1 MKINWAAI
9 RFPDR
14 SPKLRETLPM
24 FQANRQRCLCWLRLK
39 RPVGLLLWLTVPVTA
54 AERSPLPAASFRG
67 PSTVVRI
74 ACFNTEALAVP
85 GESNRFA
92 RERFDPGRQ
101 RHLERVAAVIEV
113 VDPDILVLSEIA
125 SAEPLAA
132 LAAILKDKG
141 LGTFQMHHVDGQ
153 DRFTGFDVAVLSR
166 LPADLIDGTTVRLFA
181 PKKTPR
187 RSAVLAGEAELP
199 WTAERYVEPQDDG
212 SSREEIAVL
221 KRHVVCCFTVAGR
234 KLGLVGLHL
243 KSNPSDSGANA
254 QRAAEVEIVRRIVCR
269 ELLPRGYL
277 PIVLGDLNDY
287 DPDVPMAD
295 RRRTTQTA
303 VLRNLRDIDPSRPGE
318 ELVNAAAAIPRV
330 ADRYSSHW
338 DYNENG
344 AADPEDVFTLIDHIL
359 LDRRLAEGLRRAFI
373 CHASGLD
380 ASDHFPVVVDIDL
393 AAVPSA
399 RP

>member
-1 MKINWAAI
+1 MVAG
-9 RFPDR
+9 
-14 SPKLRETLPM
+14 
-24 FQANRQRCLCWLRLK
+24 NRQRVRCWTRLTT
-39 RPVGLLLWLTVPVTA
+39 RVALVLWLTAPFAV
-54 AERSPLPAASFRG
+54 AEMPPLPAASLRS
-67 PSTVVRI
+67 PPTVVRI

-85 GESNRFA
+85 GESSRFA

-101 RHLERVAAVIEV
+101 RHLERVAAVIAA

-125 SAEPLAA
+125 SAEPAAA
-132 LAAILKDKG
+132 LAAILREKE
-141 LGTFQMHHVDGQ
+141 LGAFQVHHVDGK
-153 DRFTGFDVAVLSR
+153 DRFTGFDVAFLSR
-166 LPADLIDGTTVRLFA
+166 LPADLIDGGTVRLFA
-181 PKKTPR
+181 PEKNPR
-187 RSAVLAGEAELP
+187 RADVLAGEAELP
-199 WTAERYVEPQDDG
+199 WTAERYSEPQDDG

-221 KRHVVCCFTVAGR
+221 KRHAVGCFTVQGR

-243 KSNPSDSGANA
+243 KSNPSDPGANA

-277 PIVLGDLNDY
+277 PIVLGDINDY

-295 RRRTTQTA
+295 RERTTQTA
-303 VLRNLRDIDPSRPGE
+303 VLRNLRDIDPSQPGE

-359 LDRRLAEGLRRAFI
+359 LDRRLAEGLRRASI
-373 CHASGLD
+373 CHASGLG

-393 AAVPSA
+393 AAVPPAS
-399 RP
+399 P

>member
-1 MKINWAAI
+1 MVAG
-9 RFPDR
+9 
-14 SPKLRETLPM
+14 
-24 FQANRQRCLCWLRLK
+24 NRQRVRCWTRLTT
-39 RPVGLLLWLTVPVTA
+39 RVALVLWLTAPFAV
-54 AERSPLPAASFRG
+54 AEMPPLPAASLRS
-67 PSTVVRI
+67 PPTVVRI

-85 GESNRFA
+85 GESSRFA

-101 RHLERVAAVIEV
+101 RHLERVAAVIAA

-125 SAEPLAA
+125 SAEPAAA
-132 LAAILKDKG
+132 LAAILREKE
-141 LGTFQMHHVDGQ
+141 LGAFQVHHVDGK
-153 DRFTGFDVAVLSR
+153 DRFTGFDVAFLSR
-166 LPADLIDGTTVRLFA
+166 LPADLIDGGTVRLFA
-181 PKKTPR
+181 PEKNPR
-187 RSAVLAGEAELP
+187 RADVLAGEAELP
-199 WTAERYVEPQDDG
+199 WTAERYSEPQDDG

-221 KRHVVCCFTVAGR
+221 KRHAVGCFTVQGR

-243 KSNPSDSGANA
+243 KSNPSDPGANA

-277 PIVLGDLNDY
+277 PIVLGDINDY

-295 RRRTTQTA
+295 RERTTQTA
-303 VLRNLRDIDPSRPGE
+303 VLRNLRDIDPRQPGE

-359 LDRRLAEGLRRAFI
+359 LDRRLAKGLRRASI
-373 CHASGLD
+373 CHASGLG

-393 AAVPSA
+393 AAVPPAS
-399 RP
+399 P

>member
-1 MKINWAAI
+1 MVAG
-9 RFPDR
+9 
-14 SPKLRETLPM
+14 
-24 FQANRQRCLCWLRLK
+24 NRQRVRCWTRLTT
-39 RPVGLLLWLTVPVTA
+39 RVALVLWLTAPFAV
-54 AERSPLPAASFRG
+54 AEMPPLPAASLRS
-67 PSTVVRI
+67 PPTVVRI

-85 GESNRFA
+85 GESSRFA

-101 RHLERVAAVIEV
+101 RHLERVAAVIAA

-125 SAEPLAA
+125 SAEPAAA
-132 LAAILKDKG
+132 LAAILREKE
-141 LGTFQMHHVDGQ
+141 LGAFQVHHVDGK
-153 DRFTGFDVAVLSR
+153 DRFTGFDVAFLSR
-166 LPADLIDGTTVRLFA
+166 LPADLIDGGTVRLFA
-181 PKKTPR
+181 PEKNPR
-187 RSAVLAGEAELP
+187 RADVLAGEAELP
-199 WTAERYVEPQDDG
+199 WTAERYSEPQDDG

-221 KRHVVCCFTVAGR
+221 KRHAVSCFTVQGR

-243 KSNPSDSGANA
+243 KSNPSDPGANA

-277 PIVLGDLNDY
+277 PIVLGDINDY

-295 RRRTTQTA
+295 RERTTQTA
-303 VLRNLRDIDPSRPGE
+303 VLRNLRDIDPSQPGE

-359 LDRRLAEGLRRAFI
+359 LDRRLAKGLRRASI
-373 CHASGLD
+373 CHASGLG

-393 AAVPSA
+393 AAVPPAS
-399 RP
+399 P

>member
-1 MKINWAAI
+1 MVEG
-9 RFPDR
+9 
-14 SPKLRETLPM
+14 S
-24 FQANRQRCLCWLRLK
+24 RQRAWRWLQTMT
-39 RPVGLLLWLTVPVTA
+39 PVAVLLWQSGLMVAGEMP
-54 AERSPLPAASFRG
+54 PLPAASLRV

-85 GESNRFA
+85 GESSRFA

-113 VDPDILVLSEIA
+113 IDPDILVLSEVA
-125 SAEPLAA
+125 SAEPVEMLATM
-132 LAAILKDKG
+132 LKEKG
-141 LGTFQMHHVDGQ
+141 LGDFQAYHVDGRDQ
-153 DRFTGFDVAVLSR
+153 FTGFDVAVLSR
-166 LPADLIDGTTVRLFA
+166 LEPDQLDGSSVRLFA
-181 PKKTPR
+181 PEKTPR

-199 WTAERYVEPQDDG
+199 WTAERYIEPQDDG

-221 KRHVVCCFTVAGR
+221 KRHVVCCFSVAGR

-243 KSNPSDSGANA
+243 KSNPSDPAANA
-254 QRAAEVEIVRRIVCR
+254 QRTAEVEIVRRIVCR
-269 ELLPRGYL
+269 DLLPRGYL
-277 PIVLGDLNDY
+277 PIVLGDINDY

-295 RRRTTQTA
+295 PVRKTQTT
-303 VLRNLRDIDPSRPGE
+303 VLRSLRDIDPTTTGD

-338 DYNENG
+338 DYNENA

-373 CHASGLD
+373 CHASGLE

-393 AAVPSA
+393 AAVPAA
-399 RP
+399 RR

>member
-1 MKINWAAI
+1 MVAG
-9 RFPDR
+9 
-14 SPKLRETLPM
+14 
-24 FQANRQRCLCWLRLK
+24 NRQRVRCWTRLTT
-39 RPVGLLLWLTVPVTA
+39 RVALVLWLTAPFAV
-54 AERSPLPAASFRG
+54 AEMPPLPAASLRS
-67 PSTVVRI
+67 PPTVVRI

-85 GESNRFA
+85 GESSRFA

-101 RHLERVAAVIEV
+101 RHLERVAAVIAA

-125 SAEPLAA
+125 SAEPAAA
-132 LAAILKDKG
+132 LAAILREKE
-141 LGTFQMHHVDGQ
+141 LGAFQVHHVDGK
-153 DRFTGFDVAVLSR
+153 DRFTGFDVAFLSR
-166 LPADLIDGTTVRLFA
+166 LPADLIDGGTVRLFA
-181 PKKTPR
+181 PEKNPR
-187 RSAVLAGEAELP
+187 RADVLAGEAELP
-199 WTAERYVEPQDDG
+199 WTAERYSEPQDDG

-221 KRHVVCCFTVAGR
+221 KRHAVGCFTVQGR

-243 KSNPSDSGANA
+243 KSNPSDPGANA

-277 PIVLGDLNDY
+277 PIVLGDINDY

-295 RRRTTQTA
+295 RERTTQTA
-303 VLRNLRDIDPSRPGE
+303 VLRNLRDIDPRQPGE

-359 LDRRLAEGLRRAFI
+359 LDRRLAEGLRRASI
-373 CHASGLD
+373 CHASGLG

-393 AAVPSA
+393 AAVPPAS
-399 RP
+399 P

>member
-1 MKINWAAI
+1 MVAG
-9 RFPDR
+9 
-14 SPKLRETLPM
+14 
-24 FQANRQRCLCWLRLK
+24 NRQRVRCWTRLTTW
-39 RPVGLLLWLTVPVTA
+39 VALVLWLTAPFAV
-54 AERSPLPAASFRG
+54 AEMPPLPAASLRS
-67 PSTVVRI
+67 PPTVVRI

-85 GESNRFA
+85 GESSRFA

-101 RHLERVAAVIEV
+101 RHLERVAAVIAA

-125 SAEPLAA
+125 SAEPAAA
-132 LAAILKDKG
+132 LAAILREKE
-141 LGTFQMHHVDGQ
+141 LGAFRVHHVDGK
-153 DRFTGFDVAVLSR
+153 DRFTGFDVAFLSR
-166 LPADLIDGTTVRLFA
+166 LPADLIDGVTVRLFA
-181 PKKTPR
+181 PEKNPR
-187 RSAVLAGEAELP
+187 RADVLAGEAELP
-199 WTAERYVEPQDDG
+199 WTAERYSEPQDDG

-221 KRHVVCCFTVAGR
+221 KRHAVGCFTVQGR

-243 KSNPSDSGANA
+243 KSNPSDPGANA

-277 PIVLGDLNDY
+277 PIVLGDINDY

-295 RRRTTQTA
+295 RERTTQTA
-303 VLRNLRDIDPSRPGE
+303 VLRNLRDIDPSQPGE

-359 LDRRLAEGLRRAFI
+359 LDRRLAKGLRRASI
-373 CHASGLD
+373 CHASGLG

-393 AAVPSA
+393 AAVPPAS
-399 RP
+399 P

>member
-1 MKINWAAI
+1 MVAG
-9 RFPDR
+9 
-14 SPKLRETLPM
+14 
-24 FQANRQRCLCWLRLK
+24 NRQRVRCWTRLTT
-39 RPVGLLLWLTVPVTA
+39 RVALVLWLTAPIAV
-54 AERSPLPAASFRG
+54 AEMPPLPAASLRS
-67 PSTVVRI
+67 PPTVVRI

-85 GESNRFA
+85 GESSRFA

-101 RHLERVAAVIEV
+101 RHLERVAAVIAA

-125 SAEPLAA
+125 SAEPAAA
-132 LAAILKDKG
+132 LAAILREKE
-141 LGTFQMHHVDGQ
+141 LGAFRVHHVDGK
-153 DRFTGFDVAVLSR
+153 DRFTGFDVAFLSR
-166 LPADLIDGTTVRLFA
+166 LPADLIDGVTVRLFA
-181 PKKTPR
+181 PEKNPR
-187 RSAVLAGEAELP
+187 RADVLAGEAELP
-199 WTAERYVEPQDDG
+199 WTAERYSEPQDDG

-221 KRHVVCCFTVAGR
+221 KRHAVGCFTVQGR

-243 KSNPSDSGANA
+243 KSNPSDPGANA

-277 PIVLGDLNDY
+277 PIVLGDINDY

-295 RRRTTQTA
+295 RERTTQTA
-303 VLRNLRDIDPSRPGE
+303 VLRNLRDIDPRQPGE

-359 LDRRLAEGLRRAFI
+359 LDRRLAEGLRRASI
-373 CHASGLD
+373 CHASGLG

-393 AAVPSA
+393 AAVPPAS
-399 RP
+399 P

>member
-1 MKINWAAI
+1 MVVG
-9 RFPDR
+9 
-14 SPKLRETLPM
+14 
-24 FQANRQRCLCWLRLK
+24 NRQRAWCRLRTMTSVA
-39 RPVGLLLWLTVPVTA
+39 VGLWLCGLITA
-54 AERSPLPAASFRG
+54 AEIPPLPVASLRA
-67 PSTVVRI
+67 PPTVVRI

-85 GESNRFA
+85 RESSRFA
-92 RERFDPGRQ
+92 RERFDPGRR

-113 VDPDILVLSEIA
+113 VDPDILVLSEIT
-125 SAEPLAA
+125 SAEPVVM
-132 LAAILKDKG
+132 LAAILQEKG
-141 LGTFQMHHVDGQ
+141 MGDFQAYHVDGR
-153 DRFTGFDVAVLSR
+153 DRFTGFDVAMLSR
-166 LPADLIDGTTVRLFA
+166 LAPDRIDGASVRLFA
-181 PKKTPR
+181 PEKTPR
-187 RSAVLAGEAELP
+187 RSAVLAGEETLP

-221 KRHVVCCFTVAGR
+221 KRHAVCCFTVAGR

-243 KSNPSDSGANA
+243 KSNPSDSAANA
-254 QRAAEVEIVRRIVCR
+254 QRTAEVEIVRRIVCR
-269 ELLPRGYL
+269 DLLPRGYL

-295 RRRTTQTA
+295 PVRKTQTT
-303 VLRNLRDIDPSRPGE
+303 VLRDLRDIDPATPGE

-338 DYNENG
+338 DYNENA

-373 CHASGLD
+373 CHASGLE

-393 AAVPSA
+393 AAVPPASGLWK
-399 RP
+399 

>member
-1 MKINWAAI
+1 M
-9 RFPDR
+9 P
-14 SPKLRETLPM
+14 
-24 FQANRQRCLCWLRLK
+24 
-39 RPVGLLLWLTVPVTA
+39 
-54 AERSPLPAASFRG
+54 PLPPASFRG
-67 PSTVVRI
+67 SPTVVRI

-85 GESNRFA
+85 GESSRFA

-101 RHLERVAAVIEV
+101 RHLDRVAAVIEV
-113 VDPDILVLSEIA
+113 VDPDILILSEIA
-125 SAEPLAA
+125 SAEPVAA

-141 LGTFQMHHVDGQ
+141 LGTFQVHHVDGQ
-153 DRFTGFDVAVLSR
+153 DRFTGFDVAVLAR

-181 PKKTPR
+181 PQKAPR

-221 KRHVVCCFTVAGR
+221 KRHAVCCFTVAGR
-234 KLGLVGLHL
+234 RLGLVGLHL
-243 KSNPSDSGANA
+243 KSNPSDPGANA

-269 ELLPRGYL
+269 ELMPGGYL

-295 RRRTTQTA
+295 RKRTTQTA

-318 ELVNAAAAIPRV
+318 ELVNAAAAIPRI

-359 LDRRLAEGLRRAFI
+359 LDRRLADGLRRAFI
-373 CHASGLD
+373 CHASCLD

-393 AAVPSA
+393 AVVPPA

>member
-1 MKINWAAI
+1 MVAG
-9 RFPDR
+9 
-14 SPKLRETLPM
+14 
-24 FQANRQRCLCWLRLK
+24 NRQRVRCWTRLTT
-39 RPVGLLLWLTVPVTA
+39 RVALVLWLTTPFAV
-54 AERSPLPAASFRG
+54 AEMPPLPAASLRS
-67 PSTVVRI
+67 PPTVVRI

-85 GESNRFA
+85 GESSRFA

-101 RHLERVAAVIEV
+101 RHLERVAAVIAA

-125 SAEPLAA
+125 SAEPAAA
-132 LAAILKDKG
+132 LAAILREKE
-141 LGTFQMHHVDGQ
+141 LGAFQVHHVDGK
-153 DRFTGFDVAVLSR
+153 DRFTGFDVAFLSR
-166 LPADLIDGTTVRLFA
+166 LPADLIDGGTVRLFA
-181 PKKTPR
+181 PEKNPR
-187 RSAVLAGEAELP
+187 RADVLAGEAELP
-199 WTAERYVEPQDDG
+199 WTAERYSEPQDDG

-221 KRHVVCCFTVAGR
+221 KRHAVCCFTVQGR

-243 KSNPSDSGANA
+243 KSNPGDPGANA

-277 PIVLGDLNDY
+277 PIVLGDINDY

-295 RRRTTQTA
+295 RERTTQTA
-303 VLRNLRDIDPSRPGE
+303 VLRNLRDIDPSQPGE

-359 LDRRLAEGLRRAFI
+359 LDRRLAEGLRRASI
-373 CHASGLD
+373 CHASGLG

-393 AAVPSA
+393 AAVPPAS
-399 RP
+399 P

>member
-1 MKINWAAI
+1 MVAG
-9 RFPDR
+9 
-14 SPKLRETLPM
+14 
-24 FQANRQRCLCWLRLK
+24 NRQRVRCWTRLTT
-39 RPVGLLLWLTVPVTA
+39 RVALVLWLTAPFAV
-54 AERSPLPAASFRG
+54 AEMPPLPAASLRS
-67 PSTVVRI
+67 PPTVVRI

-85 GESNRFA
+85 GESSRFA

-101 RHLERVAAVIEV
+101 RHLERVAAVIAA

-125 SAEPLAA
+125 SAEPAAA
-132 LAAILKDKG
+132 LAAILREKE
-141 LGTFQMHHVDGQ
+141 LGAFQVHHVDGK
-153 DRFTGFDVAVLSR
+153 DRFTGFDVAFLSR
-166 LPADLIDGTTVRLFA
+166 LPADLIDGGTVRLFA
-181 PKKTPR
+181 PEKNPR
-187 RSAVLAGEAELP
+187 RADVLAGEAELP
-199 WTAERYVEPQDDG
+199 WTAERYSEPQDDG

-221 KRHVVCCFTVAGR
+221 KRHAVGCFTVQGR

-243 KSNPSDSGANA
+243 KSNPSDPGANA

-277 PIVLGDLNDY
+277 PIVLGDINDY

-295 RRRTTQTA
+295 RERTTQTA
-303 VLRNLRDIDPSRPGE
+303 VLRNLRDIDPSQPGE

-359 LDRRLAEGLRRAFI
+359 LDRRLAKGLRRASI
-373 CHASGLD
+373 CHASGLG

-393 AAVPSA
+393 AAVPPAS
-399 RP
+399 P

>member
-1 MKINWAAI
+1 MVAG
-9 RFPDR
+9 
-14 SPKLRETLPM
+14 
-24 FQANRQRCLCWLRLK
+24 NRQRVRCWTRLTT
-39 RPVGLLLWLTVPVTA
+39 RVALVLWLTAPFAV
-54 AERSPLPAASFRG
+54 AEMPPLPAASLRS
-67 PSTVVRI
+67 PPTVVRI

-85 GESNRFA
+85 GESSRFA

-101 RHLERVAAVIEV
+101 RHLERVAAVIAA

-125 SAEPLAA
+125 SAEPAAA
-132 LAAILKDKG
+132 LAAILREKE
-141 LGTFQMHHVDGQ
+141 LGAFQVHHVDGK
-153 DRFTGFDVAVLSR
+153 DRFTGFDVAFLSR
-166 LPADLIDGTTVRLFA
+166 LPADLIDGGTVRLFA
-181 PKKTPR
+181 PEKNPR
-187 RSAVLAGEAELP
+187 RADVLAGEAELP
-199 WTAERYVEPQDDG
+199 WTAERYSEPQDDG

-221 KRHVVCCFTVAGR
+221 KRHAVGCFTVQGR

-243 KSNPSDSGANA
+243 KSNPSDPGANA

-277 PIVLGDLNDY
+277 PIVLGDINDY

-295 RRRTTQTA
+295 RERTTQTA
-303 VLRNLRDIDPSRPGE
+303 VLRNLRDIDPSQPGE

-359 LDRRLAEGLRRAFI
+359 LDRWLAEGLRRASI
-373 CHASGLD
+373 CHASGLG

-393 AAVPSA
+393 AAVPPAS
-399 RP
+399 P

>member
-1 MKINWAAI
+1 MVAG
-9 RFPDR
+9 
-14 SPKLRETLPM
+14 
-24 FQANRQRCLCWLRLK
+24 NRQRVRCWTRLTT
-39 RPVGLLLWLTVPVTA
+39 RVALVLWLTAPFAV
-54 AERSPLPAASFRG
+54 AEMPPLPAASLRS
-67 PSTVVRI
+67 PPTVVRI

-85 GESNRFA
+85 GESSRFA

-101 RHLERVAAVIEV
+101 RHLERVAAVIAA

-125 SAEPLAA
+125 SAEPAAA
-132 LAAILKDKG
+132 LAAILREKE
-141 LGTFQMHHVDGQ
+141 LGAFRVHHVDGK
-153 DRFTGFDVAVLSR
+153 DRFTGFDVAFLSR
-166 LPADLIDGTTVRLFA
+166 LPADLIDGGTVRLFA
-181 PKKTPR
+181 PEKNPR
-187 RSAVLAGEAELP
+187 RADVLAGEAELP
-199 WTAERYVEPQDDG
+199 WTAERYSEPQDDG

-221 KRHVVCCFTVAGR
+221 KRHAVCCFTVQGR

-243 KSNPSDSGANA
+243 KSNPSDPGANA

-277 PIVLGDLNDY
+277 PIVLGDINDY

-295 RRRTTQTA
+295 RERTTQTA
-303 VLRNLRDIDPSRPGE
+303 VLRNLRDIDPSQPGE

-359 LDRRLAEGLRRAFI
+359 LDRRLAEGLRRASI
-373 CHASGLD
+373 CHASGLG

-393 AAVPSA
+393 AAVPPAS
-399 RP
+399 P

>member
-1 MKINWAAI
+1 
-9 RFPDR
+9 
-14 SPKLRETLPM
+14 M
-24 FQANRQRCLCWLRLK
+24 FKASRQRGWGWLRLIT
-39 RPVGLLLWLTVPVTA
+39 PAGLLPWLTALVA
-54 AERSPLPAASFRG
+54 ATEMPPLPPASFRG
-67 PSTVVRI
+67 SPTVVRI

-85 GESNRFA
+85 GESSRFA

-101 RHLERVAAVIEV
+101 RHLDRVAAVIEV
-113 VDPDILVLSEIA
+113 VDPDILILSEIA
-125 SAEPLAA
+125 SAEPVAA

-141 LGTFQMHHVDGQ
+141 LGTFQVHHVDGQ
-153 DRFTGFDVAVLSR
+153 DRFTGFDVAVLAR

-181 PKKTPR
+181 SQKAPR

-221 KRHVVCCFTVAGR
+221 KRHAVCCFTVAGR
-234 KLGLVGLHL
+234 RLGLVGLHL
-243 KSNPSDSGANA
+243 KSNPSDPGANA

-269 ELLPRGYL
+269 ELMPGGYL

-295 RRRTTQTA
+295 RKRTTQTA

-318 ELVNAAAAIPRV
+318 ELVNAAAAIPRI

-359 LDRRLAEGLRRAFI
+359 LDRRLADGLRRAFI
-373 CHASGLD
+373 CHASCLD

-393 AAVPSA
+393 AVVPPA